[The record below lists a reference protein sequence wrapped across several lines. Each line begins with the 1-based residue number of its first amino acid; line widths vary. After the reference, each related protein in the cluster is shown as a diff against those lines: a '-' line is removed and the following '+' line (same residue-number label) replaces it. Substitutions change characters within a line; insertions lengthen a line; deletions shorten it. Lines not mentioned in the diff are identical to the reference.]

1 MIHVNNNEKN
11 GQKKCSI
18 WQLVKNW
25 LNRNDRNYIFRHYS
39 PRILTIPS
47 KKIAKS
53 WKFMILD
60 IIIKTRSG
68 RKCRM
73 SLDETLKT
81 IYRTNLFGIALNK

>member
-1 MIHVNNNEKN
+1 MAI
-11 GQKKCSI
+11 GR
-18 WQLVKNW
+18 NW
-25 LNRNDRNYIFRHYS
+25 LNRNDRNHILRQYS
-39 PRILTIPS
+39 FCIWTIPS
-47 KKIAKS
+47 DKMAKS

-81 IYRTNLFGIALNK
+81 IHRTNLFGTALKS